1 MQPGPA
7 HWTPA
12 GQTLTVSHIQYV
24 VFTMT
29 SSTVTYAL
37 FFVMHVVL
45 HLVIRQDNSCNAFLF
60 VCDPSDSVNVHLCFA
75 TPLLPIQRLIPAH

>member
-12 GQTLTVSHIQYV
+12 GQTFTVSHIQYV

-45 HLVIRQDNSCNAFLF
+45 HLVIRQDN
-60 VCDPSDSVNVHLCFA
+60 
-75 TPLLPIQRLIPAH
+75 